1 MTNNKVKTERIHR
14 IFLLCMVV
22 VICWGTTISAKENP
36 SVSAKLQ
43 KKYQYVTFMNE
54 NGLEYYEIS
63 RTNPDDP
70 DAEVCGIA
78 NTKGKVLISYTN
90 YYALISPIQL
100 QDFGA
105 NEFRKDIYYW
115 ALQTYDNQFGIA
127 DKNGKIIIPCTPGTG
142 IYLTEYITPEGTP
155 FDYNYERDGWGFV
168 MQGDKYSALYDEKG
182 KEIIPLSRGYSDIY
196 LRVDANG
203 VKYLKV
209 RKNGKVGICDQTGKE
224 TVPPIYT
231 DMELKNYQVKQTIN

>member
-1 MTNNKVKTERIHR
+1 MLVA
-14 IFLLCMVV
+14 V
-22 VICWGTTISAKENP
+22 CWGTTISAKERR
-36 SVSAKLQ
+36 SVTAKLQ

-70 DAEVCGIA
+70 DAVVCGIA
-78 NTKGKVLISYTN
+78 NKKGKVLIPYTN
-90 YYALISPIQL
+90 YYALISPIML
-100 QDFGA
+100 PHT
-105 NEFRKDIYYW
+105 YYW
-115 ALQTYDNQFGIA
+115 SLQTYDNQFGVA
-127 DKNGKIIIPCTPGTG
+127 DKNGKIIIPCAPGTG

-196 LRVDANG
+196 LRVDEHGA
-203 VKYLKV
+203 KYIKV
-209 RKNGKVGICDQTGKE
+209 RKDGKVGICDETGKE
-224 TVPPIYT
+224 TLPPVYT
-231 DMELKNYQVKQTIN
+231 DIELKDYIVKSLNR